1 MCTQDDR
8 FYVSK
13 LAECEKYQE
22 WLKEKSRMEAVKELS
37 KIVVFSCDRKK
48 VNK

>member
-13 LAECEKYQE
+13 YQE
-22 WLKEKSRMEAVKELS
+22 YSMWKKWDEKRKREEAVKELS
-37 KIVVFSCDRKK
+37 KIVVMSCDRKK
-48 VNK
+48 GGK